1 MTRIS
6 SALPLGL
13 ALLCVGHGVATGQT
27 GQDLAQL
34 TVPANQLPAGCR
46 LISRTG
52 AFIPTNPAIVTDPKT
67 LGFMHG
73 LVFGPGPSDRDD
85 VRKTPPGSPGAAAI
99 ADAML
104 ARAARIDVGYAAA
117 YEETGGAHEIGVF
130 ALRLKDPSAETGQG
144 SKTPRSAMVR
154 KGSVVIF
161 SWADLVPS
169 KSDQGCLDVVRRHI
183 DRIQLK

>member
-6 SALPLGL
+6 SALPLVL
-13 ALLCVGHGVATGQT
+13 AMLSVGHNVAAGQT

-34 TVPANQLPAGCR
+34 TVPANQLAAGCR

-73 LVFGPGPSDRDD
+73 LVFGPEPGELED

-99 ADAML
+99 ADAMV
-104 ARAARIDVGYAAA
+104 ARAARIEIGYAAA

-130 ALRLKDPSAETGQG
+130 ALRLKDPAAEKGQG
-144 SKTPRSAMVR
+144 SKTPRSAIVR

-161 SWADLVPS
+161 SWADLMPG

-183 DRIQLK
+183 DRVQLK